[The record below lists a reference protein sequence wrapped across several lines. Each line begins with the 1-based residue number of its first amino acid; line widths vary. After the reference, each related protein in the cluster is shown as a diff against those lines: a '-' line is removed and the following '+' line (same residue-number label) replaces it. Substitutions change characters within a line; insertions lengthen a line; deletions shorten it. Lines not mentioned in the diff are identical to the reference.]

1 MKSNTYTLAALKL
14 RRAELMKQIEEKE
27 QSIRSKTDALLAT
40 PVPGNKAELIVNRA
54 MATMMTTLTRP
65 TPAILLRVSLCQA
78 LFARR
83 SRLSISRTASSL
95 MGAPAVACLVSAML
109 RLTSALVADLGI
121 DDGVHDVDHQVHE
134 HLHLI

>member
-54 MATMMTTLTRP
+54 MAAYTAYDGFMTGYKLLKSIGMLFKKTRKKK
-65 TPAILLRVSLCQA
+65 
-78 LFARR
+78 
-83 SRLSISRTASSL
+83 
-95 MGAPAVACLVSAML
+95 
-109 RLTSALVADLGI
+109 
-121 DDGVHDVDHQVHE
+121 
-134 HLHLI
+134 